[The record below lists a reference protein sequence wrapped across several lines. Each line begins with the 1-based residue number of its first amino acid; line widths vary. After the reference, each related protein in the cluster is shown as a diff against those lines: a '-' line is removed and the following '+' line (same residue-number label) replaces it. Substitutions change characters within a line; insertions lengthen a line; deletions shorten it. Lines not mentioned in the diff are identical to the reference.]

1 MLRWISRL
9 GRDIA
14 SLELWEI
21 LRRRG
26 LRHAADRDP
35 QALAQAVERCTVC
48 RSSAQCRRLLSGG
61 QDEKVAAFCPNVM
74 YLSHLRDMERHVP
87 KQDLL

>member
-1 MLRWISRL
+1 MFRWISRL
-9 GRDIA
+9 GRDVA

-26 LRHAADRDP
+26 LRPAADRDP
-35 QALAQAVERCTVC
+35 QALGRAVERCSAC
-48 RSSAQCRRLLSGG
+48 RSSAECSRLLTAG

-74 YLSHLRDMERHVP
+74 YLSHLRDMERHAP